1 MVYRVGED
9 VDVYREGSGK
19 ERKRGVNDGDGLSNP
34 LKPTVISVAIIN

>member
-1 MVYRVGED
+1 MGED

-19 ERKRGVNDGDGLSNP
+19 EREREGGVNDGDGLSNP